1 MVETIFQFI
10 DVAESAAGQTNALP
24 KLEGVTGIWFFFIL
38 KRACA
43 KERLCR
49 ERDVAAFSKDCI

>member
-1 MVETIFQFI
+1 METIFQFI
-10 DVAESAAGQTNALP
+10 DMAESAAGQPDALP
-24 KLEGVTGIWFFFIL
+24 ELEGVTGIFFFIL

-49 ERDVAAFSKDCI
+49 ERGVAAFPKDWT